1 MLIKFNLFFF
11 YYIIILFLAAKTL
24 FAKIIVEG
32 SSIPCDIGSGIDLEQ
47 KLPQWYDEA
56 KFKRGQKYFF
66 DNRFGMMQANYCGL
80 VSLLCDPKGLTILH
94 NTGRS
99 STAETARKRYISTTL
114 HMLSWY
120 EIDLSPGSKS
130 WDSLMRVR
138 KMHLNASKRSQEKE
152 IGFITQTEVSLTVF
166 GFLGYAL
173 IRPHLLGIRYDND
186 DDREGFVHF
195 WAVVA
200 AMLGVH
206 DRFNICLPKLA
217 VVEMICKICQR
228 YIFMPLLQIETT
240 LFRSMVQAIVD
251 GLSEFTP
258 FNSYESLMYFVRRV
272 AGIPGYQHNVDL
284 KKETICRKLFSKE
297 EMTNMRKVFEG
308 KPGYEYMEQS
318 VIDDRILLF
327 NIKQVN
333 GAIELN
339 QDSLD
344 NNLVSGVYNKL
355 NDQPIS
361 KNFLIELLGLKHNE
375 ELVIEAVEN
384 EEDWISNL
392 NDSKLELLSD
402 KDLRYFKFKCR
413 LMEKN
418 YTRIGNFLNESMLSW
433 MLYRMRKA
441 HSSQ

>member
-1 MLIKFNLFFF
+1 
-11 YYIIILFLAAKTL
+11 
-24 FAKIIVEG
+24 
-32 SSIPCDIGSGIDLEQ
+32 
-47 KLPQWYDEA
+47 
-56 KFKRGQKYFF
+56 
-66 DNRFGMMQANYCGL
+66 
-80 VSLLCDPKGLTILH
+80 
-94 NTGRS
+94 
-99 STAETARKRYISTTL
+99 
-114 HMLSWY
+114 
-120 EIDLSPGSKS
+120 
-130 WDSLMRVR
+130 
-138 KMHLNASKRSQEKE
+138 
-152 IGFITQTEVSLTVF
+152 
-166 GFLGYAL
+166 
-173 IRPHLLGIRYDND
+173 
-186 DDREGFVHF
+186 
-195 WAVVA
+195 
-200 AMLGVH
+200 
-206 DRFNICLPKLA
+206 
-217 VVEMICKICQR
+217 
-228 YIFMPLLQIETT
+228 MPLLQIETT